1 MSKGTI
7 LKSQYKKMAKL
18 NQLPPVTDLN
28 KSSVLAQQAHEDG
41 YRQLPFSEFFNQVSK
56 EINIVGI
63 EMKAV
68 APGPLPAGPAGQ
80 NRKMEGGPGTWTYGG
95 NSFTIPDGSI
105 GTLWW
110 NGSTWSLEKEVGLP
124 KNPAEAEDWGVGS
137 YKKGVLV
144 YHNGKTWR
152 SLIDNNEDEPSVGI
166 GSWEDMTRFQNLD
179 SDLVDITDTAVITDG
194 VYINMDG
201 DFIPAV
207 DFAVFKIPVSD
218 NGYLKF
224 TGASYLVATALN
236 NIFPV
241 MWFFSDSDEII
252 APLVYSNTGS
262 STFNIA
268 MVRDYRSNTS
278 DG

>member
-1 MSKGTI
+1 
-7 LKSQYKKMAKL
+7 
-18 NQLPPVTDLN
+18 
-28 KSSVLAQQAHEDG
+28 
-41 YRQLPFSEFFNQVSK
+41 
-56 EINIVGI
+56 
-63 EMKAV
+63 
-68 APGPLPAGPAGQ
+68 
-80 NRKMEGGPGTWTYGG
+80 
-95 NSFTIPDGSI
+95 
-105 GTLWW
+105 
-110 NGSTWSLEKEVGLP
+110 
-124 KNPAEAEDWGVGS
+124 
-137 YKKGVLV
+137 
-144 YHNGKTWR
+144 
-152 SLIDNNEDEPSVGI
+152 
-166 GSWEDMTRFQNLD
+166 
-179 SDLVDITDTAVITDG
+179 AVITDG

-278 DG
+278 DGFVYINVRRQHTVSGVPHEYPFSI